1 MTATLA
7 NGGNQE
13 RRRDLDFY
21 PTPPDVT
28 LALVNFLNLRGRRI
42 WEPACGDGAMC
53 KVLAEAGNF
62 VLASDI
68 ASVCHGHGGMDFLAK
83 DLRNSRLA
91 GDSRS
96 FDAIVTNPP
105 FNISEQFIRHALTQA
120 PLVAMVLKSQY
131 WHAAKRRKLFADHP
145 PAWVLALT
153 WRPDFMAGER
163 GGAPTMDCIWT
174 VWQEGVT
181 DTRYRQLARP

>member
-1 MTATLA
+1 MTVALA

-21 PTPPDVT
+21 PTPRDVT

-42 WEPACGDGAMC
+42 WELACGDGAMC

-68 ASVCHGHGGMDFLAK
+68 APACHGHGSVDFL
-83 DLRNSRLA
+83 LA
-91 GDSRS
+91 DDRFRY
-96 FDAIVTNPP
+96 FDAVVTNPP
-105 FNISEQFIRHALTQA
+105 FNISEQFIRHALTKA